1 MSIYYTCLANKS
13 HTPIPE
19 ISLSNCNL
27 STNDYALIRFTIITQ
42 TDQLSNCCMGN
53 MLIYPSK
60 FDQTK
65 QFTLDNNIN
74 GNTNFDASGR
84 MIYCTDIVYNNPLQV
99 TCFKRGD
106 KSVVAFDFGVA
117 QVNTIYSINIELLN
131 SGKIDL
137 ISSNYFQQNI

>member
-1 MSIYYTCLANKS
+1 MSIYYTCLANAS

-19 ISLSNCNL
+19 ITLSNCNL

-74 GNTNFDASGR
+74 GNTNFDASG
-84 MIYCTDIVYNNPLQV
+84 
-99 TCFKRGD
+99 
-106 KSVVAFDFGVA
+106 
-117 QVNTIYSINIELLN
+117 
-131 SGKIDL
+131 
-137 ISSNYFQQNI
+137 